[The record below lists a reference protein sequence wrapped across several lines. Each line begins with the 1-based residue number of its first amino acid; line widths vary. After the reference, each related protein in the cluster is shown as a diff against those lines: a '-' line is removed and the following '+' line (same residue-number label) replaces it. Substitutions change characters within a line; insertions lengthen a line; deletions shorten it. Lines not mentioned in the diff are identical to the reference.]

1 MELLLKRLTTQTL
14 FALFVFN
21 LMDTLMWL
29 KIMIDL
35 IIIKVHIVNMM
46 ELTGLTSVT
55 AVAEVAAANTIVVA

>member
-1 MELLLKRLTTQTL
+1 
-14 FALFVFN
+14 
-21 LMDTLMWL
+21 MWL